1 MVFNTNTVNVA
12 GKKGKYLF
20 VYFFA
25 LIKAFKLFCLKRHTV
40 FSINIPLLTAS
51 DIVYKHC
58 KRGKKGKYLFVLNFL
73 CSK

>member
-25 LIKAFKLFCLKRHTV
+25 PIKTFKLFFLKRHTV
-40 FSINIPLLTAS
+40 FSINIPLLMTLCTNT
-51 DIVYKHC
+51 INVE
-58 KRGKKGKYLFVLNFL
+58 KRKVSVCFEFL
-73 CSK
+73 L